1 MSILLA
7 GAGALGGL
15 WLALDSVDKSKQASL
30 PNAEKNGKIAV
41 GTEDL
46 WSGRYVGM
54 EQMGDVMQ
62 DYGTLVVAA
71 KNDVDLSGVPCRWL
85 KLRNGSI
92 VRTYDMDYP
101 AI

>member
-30 PNAEKNGKIAV
+30 PTSEKKAPAVEAEN
-41 GTEDL
+41 L

-54 EQMGDVMQ
+54 EQMGDVMK
-62 DYGTLVVAA
+62 DADTLVVAA

-85 KLRNGSI
+85 KLRNGAI